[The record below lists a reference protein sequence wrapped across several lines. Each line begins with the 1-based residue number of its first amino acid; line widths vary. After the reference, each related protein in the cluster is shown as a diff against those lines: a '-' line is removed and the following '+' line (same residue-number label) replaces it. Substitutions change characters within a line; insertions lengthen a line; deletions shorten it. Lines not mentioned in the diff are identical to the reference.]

1 MRFKGMRFS
10 SPTREEMEERFNTE
24 LRSRVTAR
32 IAEITNGGGIYKL
45 LEYQG
50 EKGEPIR
57 AEEKLKLLD
66 EWHKKGIPTRFN
78 TESFQDLLIKKYFPK
93 TD

>member
-10 SPTREEMEERFNTE
+10 SPTREEMEKKFNTE
-24 LRSRVTAR
+24 LSSRITAR
-32 IAEITNGGGIYKL
+32 IAELTKGAGILKK

-57 AEEKLKLLD
+57 VEEKLKLLD

-78 TESFQDLLIKKYFPK
+78 TESYQDLLIKKYFPK